1 MFEKITPKQ
10 KRLLVWCVGIVIL
23 VLIVMLVNP
32 ADKAKNRREDNVVK
46 HVLTDMNTREIGVD
60 SIAANLKLVH
70 EREEKLD
77 RELQSMRRELELIR
91 KNAGLLKVNGL
102 NDTDLNI
109 KLKEM
114 QDLISEFRMIKTML
128 PKNIAQQQKDNNANS
143 SRLIPT
149 NDNTKSNDGTLVNCP
164 NGNCAK
170 EQSKIIIRSLS
181 YDDHVSNSKENN
193 NLLTQDSF
201 VLNKT
206 INKKADNNN
215 NASTN
220 LVNKKNINTVNEK
233 DRAYI
238 PAGTILSGM
247 LITGLDAPTQEN
259 AKNEPF
265 PVLININKEA
275 LLPNEFTLN
284 LRECFVIAAGF
295 GDMSSERVYLRAE
308 NISCI
313 TKSGRAVEVK
323 LSAYATGEDGKA
335 GLRGRLVSKQGK
347 LIARSLLAGFLEGL
361 SGAFDVNPVPVISTS
376 SSDQTQY
383 QSVYNNKALQGAAVA
398 GSSKA
403 LERIASFY
411 LKLAQDMFPVLEI
424 DAARKI
430 DLIITQGFT
439 LDLNEQ
445 ELE

>member
-313 TKSGRAVEVK
+313 TKSGRAVEAK